1 MARSARAPLMRTK
14 VWIRWLM
21 GCLFAVW
28 SELTLIR
35 EKFMGHPRFVYMLPN
50 RHYAG
55 YGCNNIGI
63 RYSEQ
68 ISIEFFVA
76 KYDQVTWIIGDV

>member
-14 VWIRWLM
+14 VWTRWLM

-35 EKFMGHPRFVYMLPN
+35 EKFMEHPRFVYMLSN

-55 YGCNNIGI
+55 YGCSNIGI
-63 RYSEQ
+63 RYWDTANRSLLNFSPLSM
-68 ISIEFFVA
+68 IRLP
-76 KYDQVTWIIGDV
+76 G

>member
-1 MARSARAPLMRTK
+1 MARSARAPLTRTK
-14 VWIRWLM
+14 VWTRWLM
-21 GCLFAVW
+21 GCLLAVW

-55 YGCNNIGI
+55 YGCRNIGI
-63 RYSEQ
+63 RYWDTVNRSLLNFSPLSM
-68 ISIEFFVA
+68 IRLS
-76 KYDQVTWIIGDV
+76 G